1 MTKVRIKAQEF
12 VADLRSGLD
21 DAALMRKYG
30 LSEVGLG
37 RVFDKLIDADIVTLD
52 ELWNRSMVSESQI
65 TKAFVEAQQA
75 IDELD

>member
-1 MTKVRIKAQEF
+1 MTKRRISAKEF
-12 VADLRSGLD
+12 LADLRSGLD

-37 RVFDKLIDADIVTLD
+37 RVFDKLINANLTSLD
-52 ELWNRSMVSESQI
+52 ELWNRSMISETQI
-65 TKAFVEAQQA
+65 TRAFVEAQAA